1 MNEEGA
7 AEATLAAGLVRKV
20 RPLLAGTPAWVVGG
34 SVRDAVLGREV
45 SDLDIAVQGE
55 ARVVARKVADELGGA
70 AFELSSEYPTWRAV
84 SREGHWQVDVAELRG
99 DGIEADLALRDFTV
113 GAVAVDLESGRAID
127 PLGGLEDLAVGLVR
141 ATGPET
147 FTDDPLRIMRAARLV
162 SQFDWVIDEDTASL
176 ARESAPNA
184 GEPAGERSF
193 EEFCK
198 LLDGARAM
206 AGVAAMDRMGLF
218 DEGSVLPEV
227 GRLKGVVQGP
237 NHHPDVVGHTL
248 EVLEGVIGIEDDLS
262 RFVGDSAAAT
272 ADLLAE
278 SLGGGATRSTGL
290 RLAGLFH
297 DIAKPDTRS
306 EAAGFISFRGHDQLG
321 VEMIDAIFGRL
332 KAGKRVTRFVD
343 DLTRFHL
350 ILGFMVPERPLSR
363 RQQWFYLDHTEPV
376 SVEVTLL
383 TVADRLAA
391 RGNSSIASQ
400 EMVDG
405 HLLLAREMVEAAI
418 DWRRDG
424 RPAPFLGGDELA
436 DELGIEPGPELGK
449 VIKELEAARYAGEI
463 ESAGEAVSHARGFL
477 AEQ

>member
-1 MNEEGA
+1 MNAEGA
-7 AEATLAAGLVRKV
+7 AEATLAAGLVRQV
-20 RPLLAGTPAWVVGG
+20 RPLLTGTPAWVVGG
-34 SVRDAVLGREV
+34 SVRDAVLARGV
-45 SDLDIAVQGE
+45 NDLDIAVKDDAGK
-55 ARVVARKVADELGGA
+55 VARKVAAELGGA
-70 AFELSSEYPTWRAV
+70 AFELSSEFPTWRAV

-99 DGIEADLALRDFTV
+99 EDIEADLGLRDFTV
-113 GAVAVDLESGRAID
+113 GAVAVDLESGKGVD
-127 PLGGLEDLAVGLVR
+127 PLGGLDDLAVGLIR
-141 ATGPET
+141 ATGPGT

-162 SQFDWVIDEDTASL
+162 SQFDWVIDEETVTL

-184 GEPAGERSF
+184 GDPAGERTF
-193 EEFCK
+193 EEFRK
-198 LLDGARAM
+198 LLDGAQVLS
-206 AGVAAMDRMGLF
+206 GVAAMDRMGLF

-227 GRLKGVVQGP
+227 GRLKGVIQGP
-237 NHHPDVVGHTL
+237 NHHLDVYGHTL
-248 EVLEGVIGIEDDLS
+248 EVLEGVVEIEADLA

-297 DIAKPDTRS
+297 DIAKPDTRT
-306 EAAGFISFRGHDQLG
+306 ETAGFVSFRGHDTLG
-321 VEMIDAIFGRL
+321 VEMIDDIFGRL
-332 KAGKRVTRFVD
+332 KAGRKVTRFVD
-343 DLTRFHL
+343 DLTRYHL

-363 RQQWFYLDHTEPV
+363 RQEWFYLDHTDPV

-418 DWRRDG
+418 TWRLDG
-424 RPAPFLGGDELA
+424 RPAPFIAGDELA
-436 DELGIEPGPELGK
+436 KELGIEPGPELGRA
-449 VIKELEAARYAGEI
+449 IKELEAARYAGEI
-463 ESAGEAVSHARGFL
+463 QSAGEAVSHARGFL